1 MEEGISTGKSPFDTD
16 KSGLLA
22 AVLDRFG
29 CHYRSAHR
37 GNQQVRCID
46 HQAHPG
52 GDKRPSA
59 SANLGKG
66 LYRCF
71 ACGLEGDGYALM
83 MRLES
88 MGVLD
93 VNRTLRIG
101 EAKQQEK
108 SEYMF

>member
-1 MEEGISTGKSPFDTD
+1 MGSPFDTD
-16 KSGLLA
+16 KSRLLA

-29 CHYRSAHR
+29 THYRSAHR

-46 HQAHPG
+46 RQAHPG
-52 GDKRPSA
+52 GDKHPSA

-83 MRLES
+83 MRLEG

-93 VNRTLRIG
+93 VNRMLNLG
-101 EAKQQEK
+101 EPEQKVKPEF
-108 SEYMF
+108 MF

>member
-1 MEEGISTGKSPFDTD
+1 MGGKSPFDTD
-16 KSGLLA
+16 KGRLLQ
-22 AVLDRFG
+22 AVLDRYS
-29 CHYRSAHR
+29 CHYRATHR

-46 HQAHPG
+46 ASAHPG
-52 GDKRPSA
+52 GDKHPSA

-93 VNRTLRIG
+93 VNRTLRHG
-101 EAKQQEK
+101 DAKQQEK